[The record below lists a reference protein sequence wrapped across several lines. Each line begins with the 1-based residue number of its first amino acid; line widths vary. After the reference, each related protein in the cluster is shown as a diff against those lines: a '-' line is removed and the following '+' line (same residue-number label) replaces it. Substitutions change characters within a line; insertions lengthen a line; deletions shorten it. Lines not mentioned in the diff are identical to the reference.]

1 MKKIEIEIPDGQR
14 AEWVNGVLTLVEDDK
29 NIQDIIDSL
38 IIDECSN
45 IRVFELGDEISNKYD
60 VK

>member
-1 MKKIEIEIPDGQR
+1 MKKIEIEIPNGKR

-45 IRVFELGDEISNKYD
+45 IRVFELGDAISNKYD